1 MKYEIERTPTFKKDF
16 KLAQKQGLDLNKLKE
31 IITLL
36 ANGEPLPPKNKDH
49 QLKGNYKGHRECHIE
64 PDWLLIY
71 KIQDDML
78 ILTLVRTGSHS
89 KLFNL

>member
-1 MKYEIERTPTFKKDF
+1 MKYEIERTPQFKKDY
-16 KLAQKQGLDLNKLKE
+16 KLAEKQGLDLNKLKE
-31 IITLL
+31 VITLL
-36 ANGEPLPPKNKDH
+36 ANGDPLPPKNKDH
-49 QLKGNYKGHRECHIE
+49 QLKGNFKGYRECHIE

-89 KLFNL
+89 KLLNL

>member
-36 ANGEPLPPKNKDH
+36 ANGELLPPKNKDH

-78 ILTLVRTGSHS
+78 ILSLVRTGSHS

>member
-16 KLAQKQGLDLNKLKE
+16 KLAQKQGLDLNELKE

>member
-1 MKYEIERTPTFKKDF
+1 MKYEIERTPQFKKDY
-16 KLAQKQGLDLNKLKE
+16 KLAEKQGLDLNKLKE
-31 IITLL
+31 VITLL